1 MREDSVDPWL
11 GRIASSRKH
20 RDEKIHDWQTNVR
33 KRAGE
38 PSHRTAADSTS
49 TKMTSGVTVNKDW
62 PLTKAKT
69 ALLYSQTPE
78 VRLSTEDPRALEVV
92 PKFAKSLNEEIKKAF
107 VGAAI
112 EEELADVINAA
123 GISGVVVACEKRTEM
138 RDMPAMDPMAAA
150 MSGLP
155 PEAIPTMPVEHVADI
170 RYPVRRL
177 SPACLLVPTD
187 FTGSIYDH
195 ARWLGYEDS
204 MPWATA
210 MTEFGLTEDQKEVVI
225 GTDKRVKG
233 DTTLNDDTNKWRDT
247 EAVNFVELFYWRHF
261 YHPEETSFHA
271 IQRRVY
277 VDNLEAPVIDEEYKG
292 QQRGA
297 DGKIVG
303 VKRLPIQ
310 ILTLTYISD
319 ECLPPSDS
327 TISRGQVNEL
337 EESRD
342 AMAQQRKH
350 SIPIR
355 WFDTSRVSA
364 NTRALIEKGTIQG
377 LVPLMGGGERAIGEV
392 ARANFPPEK
401 YELDRIIGG
410 EIADQWT
417 VGPNQQ
423 SNFSTGERT
432 AREAGIVERNFQT
445 RVGQERAKLERHFV
459 AIAEI
464 LGGLMALHGNTGIPV
479 ELLGAITY
487 SVRADSTVLLD
498 ADQQI
503 EKIKDYV
510 NVWGQSGFIHPK
522 DLARQHAE
530 LLGLDPTTIVIDPQ
544 PKPPEPVKISVG
556 SAEDI
561 INPLML
567 AAIARTGQLPGP
579 DDVTAVANL
588 LAAIGQIPGMA
599 PLLIPPTPP
608 AEGGEGG
615 PEEVATPGIHNADWQ
630 EQPRINKR
638 DQDGGQ

>member
-1 MREDSVDPWL
+1 MNEDSKDPWL
-11 GRIASSRKH
+11 GRIAASRKH

-38 PSHRTAADSTS
+38 PSSRTAADSTS

-62 PLTKAKT
+62 PMTKSKI

-78 VRLSTEDPRALEVV
+78 IRLSTEDPRAAEVV
-92 PKFAKSLNEEIKKAF
+92 PMFAKAVNDTIREAR

-123 GISGVVVACEKRTEM
+123 GIGGVIVACEKRQEM
-138 RDMPAMDPMAAA
+138 RDLPVMDEMTAA
-150 MSGLP
+150 MSG
-155 PEAIPTMPVEHVADI
+155 IPMEMVPTQPTLKDVDI

-177 SPACLLVPTD
+177 SPACLLIPTD
-187 FTGSIYDH
+187 FTGSVYDQ

-210 MTEFGLTEDQKEVVI
+210 MTEFGLTEDQKEVVV

-233 DTTLNDDTNKWRDT
+233 DITLNDDTNKWRDT

-271 IQRRVY
+271 LQRRVY
-277 VDNLEAPVIDEEYKG
+277 VDGLEAPVIDEEYRG
-292 QQRGA
+292 QQRTA
-297 DGKIVG
+297 DGKVAG
-303 VKRLPIQ
+303 VRRNPIQ

-364 NTRALIEKGTIQG
+364 NTRSLIEKGTIQG
-377 LVPLMGGGERAIGEV
+377 LVPLMGGGDRAIGEV

-401 YELDRIIGG
+401 YELDRIISS

-432 AREAGIVERNFQT
+432 AREASIVEKNFNQ
-445 RVGQERAKLERHFV
+445 RVGLERAKLESHVV

-464 LGGLMALHGNTGIPV
+464 LGALMALHGDVGIPI
-479 ELLGAITY
+479 ELLGSITY
-487 SVRADSTVLLD
+487 GVRVDSTVLLD
-498 ADQQI
+498 SDQQI
-503 EKIKDYV
+503 QRLEHVIDRSA
-510 NVWGQSGFIHPK
+510 QSPFVDVRPL
-522 DLARQHAE
+522 LAQWYE
-530 LLGLDPTTIVIDPQ
+530 LHGLDPKKLIIEPK
-544 PKPPEPVKISVG
+544 PKPPDPVNLSG
-556 SAEDI
+556 GAEDMA
-561 INPLML
+561 NPLFL
-567 AAIARTGQLPGP
+567 AALSRTEQLPSP
-579 DDVTAVANL
+579 DNVLAVVNL
-588 LAAIGQIPGMA
+588 LRALGQIPGVPGMIA
-599 PLLIPPTPP
+599 PPQQ
-608 AEGGEGG
+608 
-615 PEEVATPGIHNADWQ
+615 EESDPNDGATPGIANPDWQ
-630 EQPRINKR
+630 MAPRQDKR
-638 DQDGGQ
+638 DEDGGQ

>member
-1 MREDSVDPWL
+1 MNEDSKDPWL
-11 GRIASSRKH
+11 GRIAASRKH

-38 PSHRTAADSTS
+38 PSSRTAADSTS

-62 PLTKAKT
+62 PMTKSKI

-78 VRLSTEDPRALEVV
+78 IRLSTEDPRAAEVV
-92 PKFAKSLNEEIKKAF
+92 PMFAKAVNDTIREAR

-123 GISGVVVACEKRTEM
+123 GIGGVIVACEKRQEM
-138 RDMPAMDPMAAA
+138 RDLPVMDEMTAA
-150 MSGLP
+150 MSG
-155 PEAIPTMPVEHVADI
+155 IPMEMVPTQPTLKDVDI

-177 SPACLLVPTD
+177 SPACLLIPTD
-187 FTGSIYDH
+187 FTGSVYDQ

-210 MTEFGLTEDQKEVVI
+210 MTEFGLTEDQKEVVV

-233 DTTLNDDTNKWRDT
+233 DITLNDDTNKWRDT

-271 IQRRVY
+271 LQRRVY
-277 VDNLEAPVIDEEYKG
+277 VDGLEAPVIDEEYKG
-292 QQRGA
+292 QQRTA
-297 DGKIVG
+297 DGKVAG
-303 VKRLPIQ
+303 VRRNPIQ

-364 NTRALIEKGTIQG
+364 NTRSLIEKGTIQG
-377 LVPLMGGGERAIGEV
+377 LVPLMGGGDRAIGEV

-401 YELDRIIGG
+401 YELDRIISS

-432 AREAGIVERNFQT
+432 AREASIVEKNFNQ
-445 RVGQERAKLERHFV
+445 RVGLERAKLESHVV

-464 LGGLMALHGNTGIPV
+464 LGALMALHGDVGIPI
-479 ELLGAITY
+479 ELLGSITY
-487 SVRADSTVLLD
+487 GVRVDSTVLLD
-498 ADQQI
+498 SDQQI
-503 EKIKDYV
+503 QRLEHVIDRSA
-510 NVWGQSGFIHPK
+510 QSPFVDVRPL
-522 DLARQHAE
+522 LAQWYE
-530 LLGLDPTTIVIDPQ
+530 LHGLDPKKLIIEPK
-544 PKPPEPVKISVG
+544 PKPPDPVNLSG
-556 SAEDI
+556 GAEDMA
-561 INPLML
+561 NPLFL
-567 AAIARTGQLPGP
+567 AALSRTEQLPSP
-579 DDVTAVANL
+579 DNVLAVVNL
-588 LAAIGQIPGMA
+588 LRALGQIPGVPGMIA
-599 PLLIPPTPP
+599 PPQQ
-608 AEGGEGG
+608 
-615 PEEVATPGIHNADWQ
+615 EESDPNDGATPGIANPDWQ
-630 EQPRINKR
+630 MAPRQDKR
-638 DQDGGQ
+638 DEDGGA

>member
-1 MREDSVDPWL
+1 MNEDSKDPWL
-11 GRIASSRKH
+11 GRIAASRKH

-38 PSHRTAADSTS
+38 PSSRTAADSTS

-62 PLTKAKT
+62 PMTKSKI

-78 VRLSTEDPRALEVV
+78 IRLSTEDPRAAEVV
-92 PKFAKSLNEEIKKAF
+92 PMFAKAVNDTIREAR

-123 GISGVVVACEKRTEM
+123 GIGGVIVACEKRQEM
-138 RDMPAMDPMAAA
+138 RDLPVMDEMTAA
-150 MSGLP
+150 MSG
-155 PEAIPTMPVEHVADI
+155 IPMEMVPTQPTLKDVDI

-177 SPACLLVPTD
+177 SPACLLIPTD
-187 FTGSIYDH
+187 FTGSVYDQ

-210 MTEFGLTEDQKEVVI
+210 MTEFGLTEDQKEVVV

-233 DTTLNDDTNKWRDT
+233 DITLNDDTNKWRDT

-271 IQRRVY
+271 LQRRVY
-277 VDNLEAPVIDEEYKG
+277 VDGLEAPVIDEEYRG
-292 QQRGA
+292 QQRTA
-297 DGKIVG
+297 DGKVAG
-303 VKRLPIQ
+303 VRRNPIQ

-364 NTRALIEKGTIQG
+364 NTRSLIEKGTIQG
-377 LVPLMGGGERAIGEV
+377 LVPLMGGGDRAIGEV

-401 YELDRIIGG
+401 YELDRIISS

-432 AREAGIVERNFQT
+432 AREASIVEKNFNQ
-445 RVGQERAKLERHFV
+445 RVGLERAKLESHVV

-464 LGGLMALHGNTGIPV
+464 LGALMALHGDVGIPI
-479 ELLGAITY
+479 ELLGSITY
-487 SVRADSTVLLD
+487 GVRVDSTVLLD
-498 ADQQI
+498 SDQQI
-503 EKIKDYV
+503 QRLEHVIDRSA
-510 NVWGQSGFIHPK
+510 QSPFVDVRPL
-522 DLARQHAE
+522 LAQWYE
-530 LLGLDPTTIVIDPQ
+530 LHGLDPKKLIIEPK
-544 PKPPEPVKISVG
+544 PKPPDPVNLSG
-556 SAEDI
+556 GAEDMA
-561 INPLML
+561 NPLFL
-567 AAIARTGQLPGP
+567 AALSRTEQLPSP
-579 DDVTAVANL
+579 DNVLAVVNL
-588 LAAIGQIPGMA
+588 LRALGQIPGVPGMIA
-599 PLLIPPTPP
+599 PPQQ
-608 AEGGEGG
+608 
-615 PEEVATPGIHNADWQ
+615 EESDPNDGATPGIANPDWQ
-630 EQPRINKR
+630 MAPRQDKR
-638 DQDGGQ
+638 DEDGGA